1 MPLSRKQ
8 TPPAN
13 PLVLPDNSNENGWSL
28 NTLDNGGVG
37 GSISLNGL
45 TSEGGSSNGGSIDLR
60 ALYGENSNGGS
71 IISSGNLGYSGGT
84 LNMSAGEDGVGGNI
98 NTSNDGGS
106 IDTSL
111 QGGSINTSGGE
122 DGAGGGINTS
132 NGGGSI
138 DTSGDSAG
146 SGGAINT
153 SCGESGSG
161 GSINTSGGDL
171 SGGAINTSDG
181 GGSIDTRGDG
191 SGAGVGGS
199 INTSLGGGSINT
211 RGVGSI
217 QFGAADT
224 RTTLNGSATETRT
237 LTLPDTTGTLLC
249 GLGSQNVP
257 LNFGSITGNGGF
269 ADLTLTLT
277 GAQTG
282 ETVFVTSVATGGR
295 GATDGQLIFE
305 AFVSATNTVTIRA
318 HNPHNNAINPES
330 YDFRVALIRF

>member
-98 NTSNDGGS
+98 NTSND
-106 IDTSL
+106 
-111 QGGSINTSGGE
+111 
-122 DGAGGGINTS
+122 
-132 NGGGSI
+132 GGSI